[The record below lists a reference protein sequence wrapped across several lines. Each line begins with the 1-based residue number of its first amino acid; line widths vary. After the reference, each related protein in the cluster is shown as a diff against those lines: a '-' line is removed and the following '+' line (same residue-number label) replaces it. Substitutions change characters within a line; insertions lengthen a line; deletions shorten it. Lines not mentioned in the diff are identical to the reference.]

1 MARPKSF
8 ISQSEKE
15 QKPFVE
21 IFKSFCG
28 TSARL
33 LISEPDFQIATGG
46 VSRVTVPGV
55 WADFSGSLYHCTDPE
70 IAKSIHEHRDYCGNG
85 GAEKYISLNDLITN
99 PNASMK
105 ALVCPHCRRADFV
118 EKMLFMQ
125 HVAECATKKV
135 QRIATTN
142 LKSDLKQVDRAGSVA
157 DENIG
162 TQPGR

>member
-33 LISEPDFQIATGG
+33 LIEQPDFVIGRDGTSATIK
-46 VSRVTVPGV
+46 PGV
-55 WADFSGSLYHCTDPE
+55 WAEFNQSLYHCTDPE
-70 IAKSIHEHRDYCGNG
+70 IAKAIHEHRDYCGNG
-85 GAEKYISLNDLITN
+85 GADKYISLNDLISS

-105 ALVCPHCRRADFV
+105 ALVCPHCRQADYT
-118 EKMLFMQ
+118 EKALFMQ
-125 HVAECATKKV
+125 HVAECATKKT
-135 QRIATTN
+135 QRAATAN
-142 LKSDLKQVDRAGSVA
+142 LRNDLKQVDRAGSVA
-157 DENIG
+157 EDDIG
-162 TQPGR
+162 AQPGR